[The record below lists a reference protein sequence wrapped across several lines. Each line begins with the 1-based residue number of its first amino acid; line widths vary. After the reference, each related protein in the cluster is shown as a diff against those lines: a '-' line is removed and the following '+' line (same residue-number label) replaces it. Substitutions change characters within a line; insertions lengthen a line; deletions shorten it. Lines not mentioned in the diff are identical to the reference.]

1 MKKILLIMISGM
13 FLLTFINSFC
23 LISAV
28 DDDYIGKQ
36 YENMDI
42 IETCVFQGAPC
53 DRSYSCNIT
62 IINPNQDVIVLNLPM
77 TKNNTIYNYTLTN
90 TNVLGSYKLKTYCT
104 NGTFSGENV
113 DGHLKV
119 TTTGKAIEFKTTIY
133 LLLVALVLFIIALF
147 IKNHSI
153 GFISG
158 ALFLVAGIYI
168 MVYGLGDVSDMY
180 TRAIALITLSFG
192 LLITLT
198 AGWEL
203 LDDMS

>member
-147 IKNHSI
+147 
-153 GFISG
+153 
-158 ALFLVAGIYI
+158 LVAGIYI